1 MWRLGSYRNDPGA
14 DSGVFT
20 KGGGFK
26 INYKK
31 LTLHLRFHKKIIREK
46 HERGYEAGDVRIYL
60 VC

>member
-1 MWRLGSYRNDPGA
+1 MWRLGSYRDDPGA

-26 INYKK
+26 INYQK

-46 HERGYEAGDVRIYL
+46 HARGERI
-60 VC
+60 